1 MSTINDLIDLDIRV
15 GVIEEAI
22 PFPEAR
28 VPAYKLKINFGP
40 SGFRQTSA
48 QLTRR
53 YQPEDLIGRKIVA
66 ALGLPPLRVA
76 GYKSECLV
84 LGSVDGEGDVIL
96 LHPNEDA
103 LIGWPIR

>member
-1 MSTINDLIDLDIRV
+1 MSTINDLVDLDIRV
-15 GVIEEAI
+15 GIIEEAF

-28 VPAYKLKINFGP
+28 TPAYKLKINFGP

-76 GYKSECLV
+76 GFKSECLV
-84 LGSVDGEGDVIL
+84 LGSVDGDGDVIL
-96 LHPNEDA
+96 LHPSDDA
-103 LIGWPIR
+103 TIGWPIR

>member
-15 GVIEEAI
+15 GIIEEAI

-76 GYKSECLV
+76 GFKSGAGFSFISARTLYHCF
-84 LGSVDGEGDVIL
+84 GISFSS
-96 LHPNEDA
+96 
-103 LIGWPIR
+103 R